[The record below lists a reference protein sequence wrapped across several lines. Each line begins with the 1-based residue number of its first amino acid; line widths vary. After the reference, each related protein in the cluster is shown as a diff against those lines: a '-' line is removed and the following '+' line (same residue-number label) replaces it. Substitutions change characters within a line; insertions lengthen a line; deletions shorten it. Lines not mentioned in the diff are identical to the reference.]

1 MLWQRNSQAEVWLQ
15 LRLYAEEVWT
25 ALETSCHFHGD
36 AQGERQDPDCS
47 IVSLCSH
54 SQRAGHCL
62 HGFTRKHNGFQT
74 RHVVIKRAKLKDKQ
88 KILKVAKEKQRVK
101 HKGISRSLSAYSFT
115 EMLQVRRQYK
125 DIFKVIKL
133 KNLQP
138 MTLYPARLSFRT
150 E

>member
-1 MLWQRNSQAEVWLQ
+1 MLTLTEGRTLPAWIHKE
-15 LRLYAEEVWT
+15 
-25 ALETSCHFHGD
+25 
-36 AQGERQDPDCS
+36 AQWVPNKINTNRP
-47 IVSLCSH
+47 
-54 SQRAGHCL
+54 
-62 HGFTRKHNGFQT
+62 TP

-101 HKGISRSLSAYSFT
+101 HKGTSRSLSAYPFT

-138 MTLYPARLSFRT
+138 ITLYPARLSFRT